1 METTR
6 SEHPRH
12 HSGRPRQTVVVTGAS
27 AGVGRATARA
37 FAARGAR
44 VALIARGRAGLE
56 AAANE
61 VAQAGG
67 TPLVLP
73 ADVSD
78 AAQVAAAADRVEA
91 VFGPVDVW
99 VNAAFATVFAP
110 FEEIRP
116 EEYRRVTEVTYLGY
130 VHGTRAALD
139 RMLPRD
145 SGTIVQVGSVLAERS
160 IPLQS
165 AYCGAKHAV
174 RGFTSSVRT
183 ELMHR
188 GSRVK
193 ITVVQLPAVNTPQ
206 FAWGLSRLPHR
217 PQPVPPIYQPEV
229 AARTIVHAAGHP
241 GRRVYCVGG
250 RAFATVVANRLVP
263 GLLDRY
269 LARTGFSSQQTSEP
283 DRGQRPH
290 NLWNPLDGDGGR
302 DFGTHG
308 TFDDRAHPRSPEAWA
323 ARRPRLLWTGA
334 ATAATLGLA
343 ALRHHRT
350 AHR

>member
-1 METTR
+1 MDTTR
-6 SEHPRH
+6 SEHH
-12 HSGRPRQTVVVTGAS
+12 RPRQTVVVTGAS
-27 AGVGRATARA
+27 AGVGRATALA

-61 VAQAGG
+61 VVRAGG

-78 AAQVAAAADRVEA
+78 PAQVSAAADQVEA

-99 VNAAFATVFAP
+99 VNVAFTTVFAP
-110 FEEIRP
+110 FVEIRP
-116 EEYRRVTEVTYLGY
+116 EEFRRVTEVSYLGY

-139 RMLPRD
+139 RMLPRNK
-145 SGTIVQVGSVLAERS
+145 GTIVQVGSVLGERS

-174 RGFTSSVRT
+174 QGFASAVRT
-183 ELMHR
+183 ELMHY

-193 ITVVQLPAVNTPQ
+193 VTVVQLPAVNTPQ
-206 FAWGLSRLPHR
+206 FSWGLSRLPHR

-229 AARTIVHAAGHP
+229 AARAIVYAADHP
-241 GRRVYCVGG
+241 GRRMYCVGG
-250 RAFATVVANRLVP
+250 RALAAVIANRIVP

-269 LARTGFSSQQTSEP
+269 LARTGFSSQQTPEP
-283 DRGQRPH
+283 NREDRPH
-290 NLWNPLDGDGGR
+290 NLWHPLDWEDGR
-302 DFGTHG
+302 DYGAHG
-308 TFDDRAHPRSPEAWA
+308 GFDDRSHPRSPEAWA

-334 ATAATLGLA
+334 ATAAAGLA
-343 ALRHHRT
+343 VTALRHRGDGHRPS
-350 AHR
+350 

>member
-6 SEHPRH
+6 SEHPR
-12 HSGRPRQTVVVTGAS
+12 RPRQTVVVTGAS
-27 AGVGRATARA
+27 AGVGRATARE

-99 VNAAFATVFAP
+99 VNVAFTTVFAP

-116 EEYRRVTEVTYLGY
+116 EEFRRVTEVTYLGY

-174 RGFTSSVRT
+174 QGFTSSVRT

-193 ITVVQLPAVNTPQ
+193 VTVVQLPAVNTPQ
-206 FAWGLSRLPHR
+206 FSWGLSRLPHR

-229 AARTIVHAAGHP
+229 AARAIVHAADHP

-250 RAFATVVANRLVP
+250 RALATVIANRLVP

-269 LARTGFSSQQTSEP
+269 LARTGFASQQTAEP
-283 DRGQRPH
+283 DPGPRPH
-290 NLWNPLDGDGGR
+290 NLWNPLDGDDGR
-302 DFGTHG
+302 DFGAHG
-308 TFDDRAHPRSPEAWA
+308 TFDDRSHPHSPEAWA

-334 ATAATLGLA
+334 ATAATLALA

>member
-1 METTR
+1 MDT
-6 SEHPRH
+6 S
-12 HSGRPRQTVVVTGAS
+12 HSRPRQTVVITGAS

-73 ADVSD
+73 ADVAD

-91 VFGPVDVW
+91 AFGPVDVW
-99 VNAAFATVFAP
+99 VNVAFTTVFAP

-116 EEYRRVTEVTYLGY
+116 EEFRRVTEVTYLGY

-139 RMLPRD
+139 RMLPRN
-145 SGTIVQVGSVLAERS
+145 SGTIVQVGSVLGERA

-174 RGFTSSVRT
+174 QGFTSAVRT
-183 ELMHR
+183 ELLHR

-193 ITVVQLPAVNTPQ
+193 VTVVQLPAVNTPQ
-206 FAWGLSRLPHR
+206 FSWGLSRMPRR

-229 AARTIVHAAGHP
+229 AARAIVHAADHP
-241 GRRVYCVGG
+241 GRRMYTVGG
-250 RAFATVVANRLVP
+250 AGLVTLMANRIAP

-269 LARTGFSSQQTSEP
+269 LARTGYDSQQTSVP
-283 DRGQRPH
+283 DGDMRPH
-290 NLWNPLDGDGGR
+290 NLWRPLDGTGGR
-302 DFGTHG
+302 DFGAHG
-308 TFDDRAHPRSPEAWA
+308 SFDDRSHARSAEAWA

-334 ATAATLGLA
+334 AVTATALTLA
-343 ALRHHRT
+343 ALRRHRT
-350 AHR
+350 TCR